1 MYEMT
6 QLRNGQL
13 VHDHS
18 SSDSI
23 VASFSAMRASLSEPH
38 ATQRTL
44 VSTSLMPLPYPPS
57 DRFIDE
63 LRPIYIKQMRLEE
76 HHRGFKVIVRVLTPP
91 IRWNNIIL
99 VVAEDVKGTA
109 VTLRLYHDPSVD
121 TISPE
126 GVIKVESVFL
136 IKEPFF
142 RCAPD
147 NFYSLRVD
155 HISDIVW
162 LESFGSHVPHVW
174 RTAVP
179 DMSSETVRMQGNE
192 AVRKGFWAEALRL
205 YTDAGRYAVTPE
217 EAQLAF
223 VNRSLVNLKL
233 NRPEQALLDATKMN
247 AQISPTEKAVFREI
261 KALYKLGYFE
271 RCLERLK
278 YFTEKYPTNTDA
290 QLEMNRVNARLREKI
305 NGAFPFASMYKQASQ
320 GSPLIDCATFS
331 EPVEVRESP
340 GRGRGLFI
348 VNAVK
353 AGQLLLCEKAFVY
366 KQLDLIS
373 ASRSILKAPSD
384 EKCPFPGG
392 QVGIVAQLKQ
402 GLYHNPEHSLPFLQL
417 HRGDYKAVN
426 RQRADGNPVVDSFLV
441 SKIAS
446 LNCFTPPRTSLGAMS
461 KAWKNKESA
470 HDEKDDADFIGIWIK
485 ASYVNHS
492 CFGNCHRSFIGDMLI
507 LRAAADMEPGTELMF
522 DYRQPEHKVSY
533 RPPQPKEL
541 ETYDDVQQ
549 SLKDWGFTCECV
561 LCRARHATPA
571 AQLNRRKLLLKR
583 LRDILP
589 MQGVMP
595 LAEGEKL
602 LKEIEDTYTASYS
615 AGVPRPELLSL
626 CVSMASKYCQ
636 QGDLRKSVSLLLQGL
651 SAFGYDIKAVL
662 PTIDSA
668 GSVSPTAQF
677 EIKRWGMADGK
688 VVEALVYLSM
698 AATAIAPSLSRRIL
712 WYAQTAYSMVVG
724 EMETFRQSFPRA

>member
-1 MYEMT
+1 MYEMA

-13 VHDHS
+13 VHDHP
-18 SSDSI
+18 SSDSV

-91 IRWNNIIL
+91 IRWNAIIL
-99 VVAEDVKGTA
+99 VVAEDVEGTA

-126 GVIKVESVFL
+126 GVINVGSVFL

-142 RCAPD
+142 R
-147 NFYSLRVD
+147 
-155 HISDIVW
+155 
-162 LESFGSHVPHVW
+162 
-174 RTAVP
+174 
-179 DMSSETVRMQGNE
+179 
-192 AVRKGFWAEALRL
+192 

-233 NRPEQALLDATKMN
+233 KRPEQALLDATKMN
-247 AQISPTEKAVFREI
+247 GQISPTEKAVFREI
-261 KALYKLGYFE
+261 KALYNLGYFE
-271 RCLERLK
+271 RCLGRLE
-278 YFTEKYPTNTDA
+278 YFTEKYPTNTEA

-305 NGAFPFASMYKQASQ
+305 DGAYPFASMYKQASQ
-320 GSPLIDCATFS
+320 DSTLIDCATFS
-331 EPVEVRESP
+331 EPVEVREAP
-340 GRGRGLFI
+340 GRGRGLFT

-392 QVGIVAQLKQ
+392 QVGIVTQIEQ
-402 GLYHNPEHSLPFLQL
+402 DLYHNPEHSLPFLQL
-417 HRGDYKAVN
+417 HRGDYKVVN

-441 SKIAS
+441 SKITA

-461 KAWKNKESA
+461 KAWKNKKSA

-492 CFGNCHRSFIGDMLI
+492 CFGNFHRSFIGDMMI

-522 DYRQPEHKVSY
+522 DYRQPEHEVSY
-533 RPPQPKEL
+533 CPPQPKEL
-541 ETYDDVQQ
+541 ETYDDVQR

-583 LRDILP
+583 LRDILH

-651 SAFGYDIKAVL
+651 SAFGYDIKAVW
-662 PTIDSA
+662 PTTDSA
-668 GSVSPTAQF
+668 GSVSQTAQF

>member
-18 SSDSI
+18 SSDSV

-121 TISPE
+121 TIS
-126 GVIKVESVFL
+126 
-136 IKEPFF
+136 
-142 RCAPD
+142 
-147 NFYSLRVD
+147 
-155 HISDIVW
+155 
-162 LESFGSHVPHVW
+162 GSHQCW
-174 RTAVP
+174 
-179 DMSSETVRMQGNE
+179 E
-192 AVRKGFWAEALRL
+192 

-247 AQISPTEKAVFREI
+247 GQISPTEKAVFREI
-261 KALYKLGYFE
+261 KALYNLGYFE

-290 QLEMNRVNARLREKI
+290 QLEMHRVNARLREKI
-305 NGAFPFASMYKQASQ
+305 NGAYPFASMYKQASQ
-320 GSPLIDCATFS
+320 NSPLIDCATFS

-340 GRGRGLFI
+340 GRGRGLFT

-392 QVGIVAQLKQ
+392 QVGIVMQLTQ
-402 GLYHNPEHSLPFLQL
+402 DLYHNPEHSLPFLQL
-417 HRGDYKAVN
+417 HRGDYKVVN

-441 SKIAS
+441 SKITA

-461 KAWKNKESA
+461 KAWKNKNSA

-492 CFGNCHRSFIGDMLI
+492 CFGNCHRSFIGDMMI

-522 DYRQPEHKVSY
+522 DYRQPEHEVSY
-533 RPPQPKEL
+533 CPPQPKEL
-541 ETYDDVQQ
+541 ETYDDVQR
-549 SLKDWGFTCECV
+549 SLEDWGFTCECV

-583 LRDILP
+583 LRDILH

-636 QGDLRKSVSLLLQGL
+636 QGDLSKSVSLLLQGL
-651 SAFGYDIKAVL
+651 SAFGYDIKAVW
-662 PTIDSA
+662 PIIDSA

-677 EIKRWGMADGK
+677 EIKRWGMADGR

-698 AATAIAPSLSRRIL
+698 AATAFRAKSFPAHSMVRTDGLQHGSRRNGNVPAI
-712 WYAQTAYSMVVG
+712 
-724 EMETFRQSFPRA
+724 FPQGLITVNLPSGSLNLRRHHRH